1 MAKQVPAKNGGT
13 LTRPAKGETMN
24 PNGRPKTPKSL
35 RDAIEAIK
43 KSDGEMIFASYKI
56 FVDPEDGKE
65 KVKVIVPNS
74 EKLALAWMNQSI
86 KKPQFAE
93 IINKITGDYAP
104 IKTQD
109 IPPDKTK
116 SIYEDIDY
124 SKLTIEELD
133 FLEKIILK
141 CQNDGNTEN
150 PSSKGN

>member
-1 MAKQVPAKNGGT
+1 MAEQVPAKNGGT

-24 PNGRPKTPKSL
+24 PNGRPKSPKSL
-35 RDAIEAIK
+35 KDAINAIK
-43 KSDGEMIFASYKI
+43 NSDGEIVFDK
-56 FVDPEDGKE
+56 FKLFKDEDGVE
-65 KVKVIVPNS
+65 KVRVNVPNS
-74 EKLALAWMNQSI
+74 EKLALVWIGQAL

-124 SKLTIEELD
+124 SKLTVDELD

>member
-1 MAKQVPAKNGGT
+1 MPKLIPGRHGGT
-13 LTRPAKGETMN
+13 LINSLPGETMN
-24 PNGRPKTPKSL
+24 AKGRPKNPKSL
-35 RDAIEAIK
+35 KDAINAIK
-43 KSDGEMIFASYKI
+43 NSDGEIVFDK
-56 FVDPEDGKE
+56 FKLFKDEDGVE
-65 KVKVIVPNS
+65 KVKVNVPNS
-74 EKLALAWMNQSI
+74 EKLALVWIGQAL

-124 SKLTIEELD
+124 SKLTVEELD